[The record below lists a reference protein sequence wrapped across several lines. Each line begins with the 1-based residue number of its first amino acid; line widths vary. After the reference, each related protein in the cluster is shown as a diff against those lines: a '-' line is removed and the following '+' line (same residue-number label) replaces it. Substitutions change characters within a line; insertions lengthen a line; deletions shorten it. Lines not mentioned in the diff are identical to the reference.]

1 MTTIRCWSEGC
12 GDKTFGCKVG
22 CEGVDVI
29 VNAWVEDGVDPL
41 QYTLSWCT
49 DQPSVVDESL
59 MWTGLYNGIDGP
71 VFKNVEDGLMGKLAL

>member
-1 MTTIRCWSEGC
+1 MTAIKSWEKCGGDETFRC
-12 GDKTFGCKVG
+12 KMG
-22 CEGVDVI
+22 CEVVNVL
-29 VNAWVEDGVDPL
+29 VNAWVEDGVHPL

-49 DQPSVVDESL
+49 DQPSVVDETL